1 LLLPRIVAIT
11 PFLHVAGSPTSQT
24 GRPCKITDT
33 EDDYDYEESVDII
46 LEQVRKVIAERI
58 GPTG

>member
-33 EDDYDYEESVDII
+33 EDDYEESVDII
-46 LEQVRKVIAERI
+46 LEQVREVIAERI